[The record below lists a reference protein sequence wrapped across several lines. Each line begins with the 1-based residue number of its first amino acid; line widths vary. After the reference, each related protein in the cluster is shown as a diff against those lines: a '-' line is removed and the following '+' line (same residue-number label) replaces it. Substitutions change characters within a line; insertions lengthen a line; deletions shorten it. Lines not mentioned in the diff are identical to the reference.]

1 MAEKKC
7 DPSLDVRRLADIL
20 VETDLSEIEVEKD
33 GMRIYVSRQRQ
44 SEHAAVTVSSSP
56 VMMPAA
62 TMSIPQAAPAA
73 PVALPSS
80 PNAHPGAIRSPMV
93 GTVYLASE
101 PGGKPFVQVG
111 SMVSEGQTL
120 LIVEAMKVMN
130 PLKAPRSGTVTQI
143 WVSDASPVEFD
154 EPLLAIE

>member
-1 MAEKKC
+1 MSQKKH
-7 DPSLDVRRLADIL
+7 DPSDEVRRLADIL

-44 SEHAAVTVSSSP
+44 SEHAAVTVSSAP
-56 VMMPAA
+56 VMMSTPISN
-62 TMSIPQAAPAA
+62 MPQAA
-73 PVALPSS
+73 PVALPASPSS
-80 PNAHPGAIRSPMV
+80 HPGAIRSPMV
-93 GTVYLASE
+93 GTVYMAPE

-111 SMVSEGQTL
+111 SMVTEGQTL

-130 PLKAPRSGTVTQI
+130 PLKAQRSGTVTQI
-143 WVSDASPVEFD
+143 WVSDGSPVEFD